1 MKHVLA
7 AIARA
12 EVNHRAARLACAMLA
27 DIDAEE
33 IIPDARA
40 RRRARAEL
48 RDAGL
53 LQTIELSKKDSR
65 LNALSSELARAV
77 ATEAAA
83 RIARGTVRNKAAY
96 LRALIE
102 RAQNGLFRQ
111 TVNLESPNA

>member
-1 MKHVLA
+1 MKNVLA

-27 DIDAEE
+27 DIDAAT
-33 IIPDARA
+33 IIQDPRA

-53 LQTIELSKKDSR
+53 LQLIELSTQDSR
-65 LNALSSELARAV
+65 LNTLSSELAQAV

-83 RIARGTVRNKAAY
+83 RIARGTVRNRAAY

-102 RAQNGLFRQ
+102 RAQNGQFRQ
-111 TVNLESPNA
+111 TVKQ

>member
-12 EVNHRAARLACAMLA
+12 EVNYRAARLACAMLA
-27 DIDAEE
+27 DIDAAT
-33 IIPDARA
+33 IIQDPRA

-53 LQTIELSKKDSR
+53 LQLIELSKDSR
-65 LNALSSELARAV
+65 LNTLSSELARAV

-83 RIARGTVRNKAAY
+83 RVARGTVRNKAAY

-102 RAQNGLFRQ
+102 RAQTGEFRP
-111 TVNLESPNA
+111 TVELES